1 MRRREYNRAARER
14 RALATL
20 PNKIGFV
27 KPMARLGAGA
37 KKPKDFVQLLRLT
50 AIEDV

>member
-1 MRRREYNRAARER
+1 LRRVVTARRKR
-14 RALATL
+14 RAFATL

-27 KPMARLGAGA
+27 KPMARPGAGA
-37 KKPKDFVQLLRLT
+37 KKQKDFVQLLRLT